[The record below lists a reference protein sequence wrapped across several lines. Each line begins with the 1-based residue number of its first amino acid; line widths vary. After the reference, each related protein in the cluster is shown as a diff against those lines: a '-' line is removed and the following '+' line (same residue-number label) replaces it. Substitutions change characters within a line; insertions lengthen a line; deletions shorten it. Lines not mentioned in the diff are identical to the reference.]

1 MTFRY
6 VRTQGTCFQCILSQ
20 TGTGGSNSPKQ
31 DSKHTQPK
39 PSVVCLV
46 ECTRHSYPLLYT
58 FLYGRSCKAKPLY
71 FLAFLATGSLSKL
84 GFSNQIHGSKV
95 WNMEVEAILLQRW
108 LPLLVSMAGGYWVF
122 L

>member
-1 MTFRY
+1 MWYAWWNALGIHIRF
-6 VRTQGTCFQCILSQ
+6 
-20 TGTGGSNSPKQ
+20 
-31 DSKHTQPK
+31 
-39 PSVVCLV
+39 
-46 ECTRHSYPLLYT
+46 YT
-58 FLYGRSCKAKPLY
+58 PFCMVGAKPLY